1 MQARESLGGN
11 VEGAPKVSI
20 EDVDPR
26 TVFNENFRSTDTPLS
41 SSHRPMEGG
50 FAGIVLNVKRTVS
63 HEEQS
68 KNSAVTST

>member
-26 TVFNENFRSTDTPLS
+26 TVFNENFRSTDTPHS
-41 SSHRPMEGG
+41 SSHRPMEGIKFCG
-50 FAGIVLNVKRTVS
+50 YFLFFKSTDTNSNVLTLSR
-63 HEEQS
+63 
-68 KNSAVTST
+68 